1 MSTETNK
8 AVVRR
13 LFEDILSDGRLD
25 VADEI
30 IADGYQESGPVAIP
44 GSPPGPEGMK
54 MFAAFYRTA
63 LPDIRFT
70 VEQQIAEGDV
80 VATRWTSTATHTG
93 ELDEIPPSNNAVN
106 CTGVSIDRVVDGKMV
121 EGWGVFDE
129 LGMLRQMGVI
139 PSEES

>member
-13 LFEDILSDGRLD
+13 LLEDILSDGQLD

-30 IADGYQESGPVAIP
+30 IADGYQDSGPVAVP
-44 GSPPGPEGMK
+44 GLPPGPEGMK
-54 MFAAFYRTA
+54 MFATFYRTA
-63 LPDIRFT
+63 FPDIRFT
-70 VEQQIAEGDV
+70 VEEQIAEGDV
-80 VATRWTSTATHTG
+80 VATRWTSTATHAG
-93 ELDEIPPSNNAVN
+93 QLDEIPPSNNKVN
-106 CTGVSIDRVVDGKMV
+106 CSGVSIDRVVDGKMV

-139 PSEES
+139 SSEA

>member
-1 MSTETNK
+1 MSTDASK

-13 LFEDILSDGRLD
+13 LFEDILSDGELD

-30 IADGYQESGPVAIP
+30 IAAGYQDSGPVAVP
-44 GSPPGPEGMK
+44 GIPPGPEGMK
-54 MFAAFYRTA
+54 MFATGYRTA
-63 LPDIRFT
+63 FPDIHFT
-70 VEQQIAEGDV
+70 IEEQIAEGDV
-80 VATRWTSTATHTG
+80 VVTRWTSTATHTG

-106 CTGVSIDRVVDGKMV
+106 CSGVSIDRVVDGKMV

-139 PSEES
+139 PSEA